1 MPRIIAPH
9 PQSITLPPQPKDNRN
24 ETDCQK
30 AKQAITPVDTESGE
44 HLRRKKRES
53 RTEARTEEVVTG
65 GDGSEIGRR
74 SWNGYDVFIKDYQWG
89 SNSNH
94 LNNAQ
99 V

>member
-65 GDGSEIGRR
+65 GDGSEIGRVR
-74 SWNGYDVFIKDYQWG
+74 V
-89 SNSNH
+89 
-94 LNNAQ
+94 AQ
-99 V
+99 VVEDGGELL